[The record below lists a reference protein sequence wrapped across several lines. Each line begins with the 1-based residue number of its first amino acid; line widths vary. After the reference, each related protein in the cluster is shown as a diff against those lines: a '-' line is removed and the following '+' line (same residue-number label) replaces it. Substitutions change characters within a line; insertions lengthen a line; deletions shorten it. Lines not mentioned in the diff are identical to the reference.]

1 MSQVL
6 PIEITDEVKQSF
18 INYAMSVIV
27 ERALPDVRDGLK
39 PVQRRILYAAYQD
52 GVVPTRK
59 HVKSAKIVGEVM
71 GKFHPHGDAAIYD
84 TMVRMAQDWNLRY
97 PLIDGQGNFG
107 SMDGDP
113 PAAPRYTEA
122 RISHL
127 GYEMLQD
134 LDKETVPMVP
144 NYDGTH
150 NQPDVLPSALPN
162 MIVNGA
168 VGIAVGM
175 ATSLPP
181 HNLSEVVDG
190 LVAMIDNPELT
201 LEDLMRHIPGP
212 DFPTAAKLSRR
223 DIKEAYATG
232 RGGLKIRARHRN
244 EEKNGRAMLVF
255 TEIPYQVNKS
265 ELVKQ
270 IAALVRNNVIEE
282 ISAMR
287 DESDR
292 HGVRIAVELKRG
304 TNPQVVLNK
313 LYKHSR
319 LQTSFSVNM
328 LAIVGGEP
336 KVLNLVQMLKYYL
349 EHRAVVVRKR
359 TEYDLRKAK
368 ERAHIL
374 EGLLIALDHIDEVIA
389 LIRASDDAASARTG
403 LISRFSLT
411 EIQAQAI
418 LDMRLQR
425 LVGLERDKLQ
435 AEYRELME
443 EIGYLES
450 ILGDEKRLWKV
461 VKTELLDIK
470 KKYGDQRRTQ
480 ITEFEEGFSL
490 EDLIEDEPMVI
501 TLTSQGFLKRT
512 SLENYR
518 SQGRGGQGAQAGKTK
533 EEDEA
538 ISVFVA
544 TMHDTLLFF
553 TNRGRVYGEKV
564 HELPEAGRQ
573 ARGTSVLAMLPLVDG
588 EEVAA
593 LLNVRSLTDEGY
605 FVFATKDGLIKRT
618 EIKDYQNLSTAGLI
632 AINLV
637 ENDALIGVAIAQEGD
652 QAMLATLEGQAI
664 RFDLSEDVRA
674 TGRASQGVTGIR
686 FKGDKGDRVVSLVIL
701 PKDVESEVL
710 AVGTYGYG
718 KRTPVSEYPVQ
729 GRGGQGVITFNTN
742 DKVGKLGA
750 LIRVLGNEDLLV
762 LSKRGIAIRTKV
774 SSISQY
780 GRNTSGVKV
789 MNLSEKDE
797 MVSAFVITAHESLG
811 K

>member
-27 ERALPDVRDGLK
+27 DRALPDVRDGLK

-52 GVVPTRK
+52 GVLPNRK

-84 TMVRMAQDWNLRY
+84 TMVRMAQEWSLRY

-107 SMDGDP
+107 SIDNDP
-113 PAAPRYTEA
+113 AAAPRYTEA
-122 RISHL
+122 RLSNL

-150 NQPDVLPSALPN
+150 LQPEVLPSALPN
-162 MIVNGA
+162 MLVNGA
-168 VGIAVGM
+168 AGIAVGM

-181 HNLSEVVDG
+181 HNLSEVVDA
-190 LVAMIDNPELT
+190 LVLMIDNPEVT
-201 LEDLMRHIPGP
+201 LDEIMRVLPGP
-212 DFPTAAKLSRR
+212 DFPTGAKLSRR
-223 DIKEAYATG
+223 GIREAYATG
-232 RGGLKIRARHRN
+232 RGSLKVRARVRN

-255 TEIPYQVNKS
+255 TEIPFQVNKAD
-265 ELVKQ
+265 LIAQ
-270 IAALVRNNVIEE
+270 IASLVRNKVIEE
-282 ISAMR
+282 VAALR

-292 HGVRIAVELKRG
+292 QGMRIVVELKRG
-304 TNPQVVLNK
+304 ANPQVVLNK

-319 LQTSFSVNM
+319 LQTSFTVNL
-328 LAIVGGEP
+328 LAIVHGEP
-336 KVLNLVQMLKYYL
+336 KVLSLPQMMRYYL
-349 EHRAVVVRKR
+349 DHRGEVVRKR
-359 TEYDLRKAK
+359 TEYDLRKAR

-389 LIRASDDAASARTG
+389 LIRASQEAAEARVG
-403 LISRFSLT
+403 LMSRFNLT

-425 LVGLERDKLQ
+425 LVGLEREKLQ
-435 AEYRELME
+435 QEYRELME
-443 EIGYLES
+443 EIGRLEA
-450 ILGDEKRLWKV
+450 ILGDEKRLWQV
-461 VKTELLDIK
+461 VKDELLEIK
-470 KKYGDQRRTQ
+470 RKYGDARRTQ

-490 EDLIEDEPMVI
+490 EDLIEDEEMVI

-512 SLENYR
+512 PLEAYR
-518 SQGRGGQGAQAGKTK
+518 AQGRGGVGAQAGKPK

-544 TMHDTLLFF
+544 SMHDTLLLF
-553 TNRGRVYGEKV
+553 TNRGRVYAEKV
-564 HELPEAGRQ
+564 HELPEASRQ
-573 ARGTSVLAMLPLVDG
+573 ARGTHVVSLLPLAEG

-593 LLNVRSLTDEGY
+593 LLSVRDLTQPGY
-605 FVFATKDGLIKRT
+605 FVFATRGGLVKKT
-618 EIKDYQNLSTAGLI
+618 EIREYQNLSSAGLI

-637 ENDALIGVAIAQEGD
+637 ENDALVGVAIAQEGD
-652 QAMLATLEGQAI
+652 QVMLATRSGQAI
-664 RFDLSEDVRA
+664 RFDLAEVRA

-686 FKGDKGDRVVSLVIL
+686 FKPGRADEVVSLVVL
-701 PKDVESEVL
+701 PKGEEGEVL
-710 AVGTYGYG
+710 AVGTLGYG
-718 KRTPVSEYPVQ
+718 KRTPVSEYPLQ
-729 GRGGQGVITFNTN
+729 GRGGMGVITFNTN
-742 DKVGKLGA
+742 PKVGQLAA
-750 LIRVLGNEDLLV
+750 LLRVKGDEDLLV

-774 SSISQY
+774 AQISQY
-780 GRNTSGVKV
+780 GRATSGVRI
-789 MNLSEKDE
+789 MNLAESDE
-797 MVSAFVITAHESLG
+797 LASAFVVASED
-811 K
+811 